1 MGSCK
6 GSLKGEVWK
15 GRGKG
20 FQEKHS
26 DLKKEKSREKK
37 NRVGERQ
44 RETTQEGRNDWHGEE
59 IFWSFWVE
67 KEVPVKW
74 VLRSKTKK
82 KQNRGEVE
90 SKEHLE
96 VWLL

>member
-44 RETTQEGRNDWHGEE
+44 RETTQEGRND
-59 IFWSFWVE
+59 
-67 KEVPVKW
+67 
-74 VLRSKTKK
+74 
-82 KQNRGEVE
+82 
-90 SKEHLE
+90 
-96 VWLL
+96 

>member
-26 DLKKEKSREKK
+26 DLKEKK
-37 NRVGERQ
+37 NEEFREKSER
-44 RETTQEGRNDWHGEE
+44 
-59 IFWSFWVE
+59 
-67 KEVPVKW
+67 
-74 VLRSKTKK
+74 VLR
-82 KQNRGEVE
+82 EV
-90 SKEHLE
+90 
-96 VWLL
+96 